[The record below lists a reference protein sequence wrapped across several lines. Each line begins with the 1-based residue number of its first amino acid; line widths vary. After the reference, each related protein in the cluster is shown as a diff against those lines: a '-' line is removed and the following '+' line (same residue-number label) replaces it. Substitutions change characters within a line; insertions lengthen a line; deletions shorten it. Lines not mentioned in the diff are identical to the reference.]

1 MRFYKSNRLIKIIIF
16 SLIVFFEILFPVYLT
31 KLIDGETPNL
41 PYLELPPVIIFDSL
55 WVFVSYIAGRYSDL
69 NINKPGYLNKLLLI
83 IKQLFIT
90 STIITIF
97 LLSLKV
103 IALNNVFNSK
113 NIPSLLIIFTSLAI
127 VKEVI
132 LIKILNAASTGK
144 PLRIIFLGE
153 SSELEMFEKV
163 IKEYNF
169 KKSLKFEIR
178 SSNNA
183 FKSNPDQVVIS
194 KKSLIKKNEQNSLRY
209 FLSKGVQ
216 IFSVSKWCEFE
227 LSCLPVELMEEENFI
242 DSKIFS
248 NNRDIEFRIKRLA
261 DILLSLFLLISTAPI
276 IAIASFLIWLED
288 KGPIF
293 YNQTREGLLGQNI
306 KIYKLRTMVV
316 NAEKDGPKWAA
327 KNDQRITPIGK
338 ILRRMRIDELPQLIS
353 VIKGELSLIG
363 PRPER
368 PGFNELLIK
377 EIPNYSQRNL
387 IRPGLSGWAQVNY
400 PYGASKKDSKIKLS
414 YDIYYL
420 LNFSLLLDLL
430 ILFKTIRT
438 VFNGLGSNPMESK

>member
-1 MRFYKSNRLIKIIIF
+1 MRFYMSNKLIKIIIF

-31 KLIDGETPNL
+31 KLIDGETPKL
-41 PYLELPPVIIFDSL
+41 PYLELISVILFDSL

-83 IKQLFIT
+83 IKQLLIT
-90 STIITIF
+90 SSIITIF

-127 VKEVI
+127 IKELI
-132 LIKILNAASTGK
+132 LIKILEDVSTGK
-144 PLRIIFLGE
+144 PLRILFLGE
-153 SSELEMFEKV
+153 KSELEMFEKV

-178 SSNNA
+178 VSNNE
-183 FKSNPDQVVIS
+183 FKANPDQVVIS
-194 KKSLIKKNEQNSLRY
+194 RNSLIKKNEQNSLRY

-216 IFSVSKWCEFE
+216 IFSISKWCEFE
-227 LSCLPVELMEEENFI
+227 LSCLPVELMEEDNFI

-261 DILLSLFLLISTAPI
+261 DILLSLLLLISTAPL
-276 IAIASFLIWLED
+276 IAIASLFIWLED

-293 YNQTREGLLGQNI
+293 YKQKRVGLNGKIFN
-306 KIYKLRTMVV
+306 IYKFRSMFVE
-316 NAEKDGPKWAA
+316 AESEGVTWAI
-327 KNDQRITPIGK
+327 KNDPRTTKIGRL
-338 ILRRMRIDELPQLIS
+338 LRNTRFDEIPQLLT
-353 VIKGELSLIG
+353 VLRGEMSLIG

-368 PGFNELLIK
+368 P
-377 EIPNYSQRNL
+377 EIEKMLKKNIAHYNL
-387 IRPGLSGWAQVNY
+387 KYLAKPGLSGWAQVNY
-400 PYGASKKDSKIKLS
+400 PYGSSLNDSRNKLA
-414 YDIYYL
+414 YDIFYIK
-420 LNFSLLLDLL
+420 NKSIFLDL
-430 ILFKTIRT
+430 IIFIKTIR
-438 VFNGLGSNPMESK
+438 VVINFNKYGSN